1 MTPPSPRSVLELTD
15 RDQAFLEGE
24 FGPGAELA
32 MRIVAHAA
40 GTMGASQLLDVVGAH
55 IDSCVFYG
63 VAGLDFA
70 ERLRDGGATVSV
82 PTTLNISSL
91 DLLHPELYRGDE
103 ETRDYAT
110 RLMNAYVDMGGR
122 PTWTCAPYHLPE
134 RPGFGD
140 QIAWAESNA
149 IVFANSVLGA
159 RTNRYGDFI
168 DISCAVTGRAPAAG
182 LHLEEKRAGTMLF
195 RLVDLPDPLLAH
207 DVFYPVLGHLVGLR
221 AGNGIPIIDGLPSS
235 TTEDQLKA
243 VGAAAASSGSVAL
256 FHAVGVTPEAPSLEA
271 ASRGGDVE
279 VVEITRAVV
288 AEARDQ
294 LTTRTDRPLRAV
306 SIGTPHLSMEGFAL
320 LMELL
325 VGITVDADVD
335 CYVNTGRDILA
346 EVEQRG
352 WLDALDAAG
361 VTVVTDTCTYV
372 TPILKR
378 HDGVVMTDSGKW
390 AWYAPGNLGVDVAYG
405 SMAECVRSAAAGRVV
420 RDPELWHGV

>member
-1 MTPPSPRSVLELTD
+1 M
-15 RDQAFLEGE
+15 
-24 FGPGAELA
+24 
-32 MRIVAHAA
+32 
-40 GTMGASQLLDVVGAH
+40 
-55 IDSCVFYG
+55 
-63 VAGLDFA
+63 
-70 ERLRDGGATVSV
+70 
-82 PTTLNISSL
+82 
-91 DLLHPELYRGDE
+91 
-103 ETRDYAT
+103 
-110 RLMNAYVDMGGR
+110 
-122 PTWTCAPYHLPE
+122 
-134 RPGFGD
+134 
-140 QIAWAESNA
+140 
-149 IVFANSVLGA
+149 
-159 RTNRYGDFI
+159 
-168 DISCAVTGRAPAAG
+168 
-182 LHLEEKRAGTMLF
+182 
-195 RLVDLPDPLLAH
+195 
-207 DVFYPVLGHLVGLR
+207 
-221 AGNGIPIIDGLPSS
+221 
-235 TTEDQLKA
+235 
-243 VGAAAASSGSVAL
+243 AL

-279 VVEITRAVV
+279 AVEITPAVV

-325 VGITVDADVD
+325 EGITIDADVD